1 MKGLGRILL
10 LALTA
15 LLLMAPAVGAKTKP
29 CKDAAL
35 IPTKA
40 TQAKRLQSA
49 TRCLINRERTK
60 RGLKALK
67 NNTPLQKSSD
77 WQAQDML
84 AHEYFDHSRPGGPAF
99 AERILRFGYRDGAS
113 GYSIGENIAWASSS
127 IASPKKMV
135 SMWMHSPPHKA
146 NILTKDFR
154 DQAVSALWSDGGVGG
169 DYANSNGPF
178 VVYVNQFGRRF

>member
-1 MKGLGRILL
+1 VQGRRADPDQGHAGLATPERDALPDQPRAHQARPQGVEEQHAAAEVLRLAGAGHARPRIL
-10 LALTA
+10 
-15 LLLMAPAVGAKTKP
+15 
-29 CKDAAL
+29 
-35 IPTKA
+35 
-40 TQAKRLQSA
+40 
-49 TRCLINRERTK
+49 
-60 RGLKALK
+60 
-67 NNTPLQKSSD
+67 
-77 WQAQDML
+77 
-84 AHEYFDHSRPGGPAF
+84 
-99 AERILRFGYRDGAS
+99 LRFGYKDGAS

-127 IASPKKMV
+127 IASPKKIV